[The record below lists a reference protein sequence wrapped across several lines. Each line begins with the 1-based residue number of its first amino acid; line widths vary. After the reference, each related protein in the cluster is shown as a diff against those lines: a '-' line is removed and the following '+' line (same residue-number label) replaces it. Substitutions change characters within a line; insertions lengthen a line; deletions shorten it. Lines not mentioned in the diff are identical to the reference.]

1 MRGKRQIKGRGIWL
15 GVTAVVALGTLCGS
29 SSGRNRAYAATGH
42 VIRHVKG
49 QMACCELSGAGGT
62 QHQELYYSSGGIL
75 RVSGMENGKE
85 NAGVYTEARMEASP
99 PAATADTT
107 AEPTGTASPAETTE
121 QPKGS
126 APPEAAGKPQD
137 TIKPKATVRPTVTP
151 GRLVHKKYTTWY
163 VYKGGRKLTKS
174 FLTLKKKTY
183 YFDKSG
189 DMYHGWLK
197 RGGEY
202 YYLDRSTGVLVH
214 HGKVDGIRLRKG
226 QAVQTKRSVKKIETM
241 RTAARLLKQITKPS
255 DTREQKKM
263 KCYRYIMKCDYR
275 RYRFLEPIYKK
286 KGWECTFANDI
297 FRHHAGCCVSE
308 SSALAFLFHEIGY
321 KDVYVC
327 HDTSHAWVEMNG
339 RVYDNLFSK
348 AKDFWKY
355 YNATYESF
363 GLNPVDK
370 RKI

>member
-1 MRGKRQIKGRGIWL
+1 MASGALLQLRRDLSSLRYGIVEGDSRG
-15 GVTAVVALGTLCGS
+15 ADC
-29 SSGRNRAYAATGH
+29 SSGRRVTACRGGGFRDGTGGNRDTGRRNRAS
-42 VIRHVKG
+42 
-49 QMACCELSGAGGT
+49 E
-62 QHQELYYSSGGIL
+62 GI
-75 RVSGMENGKE
+75 
-85 NAGVYTEARMEASP
+85 
-99 PAATADTT
+99 
-107 AEPTGTASPAETTE
+107 GTAG
-121 QPKGS
+121 PKNS
-126 APPEAAGKPQD
+126 
-137 TIKPKATVRPTVTP
+137 IKPKPTAKPTVTPVP
-151 GRLVHKKYTTWY
+151 GRLVHKKYTTRY
-163 VYKGGRKLTKS
+163 VYKGGKKLKKS

-183 YFDKSG
+183 YFDKNG

-197 RGGEY
+197 RGGAY

-214 HGKVDGIRLRKG
+214 HGKADGIRIRKG
-226 QAVQTKRSVKKIETM
+226 QAVQTKLSVRKIETM
-241 RTAARLLKQITKPS
+241 RTAARLLGQITKPS
-255 DTREQKKM
+255 DTQEQKKM
-263 KCYRYIMKCDYR
+263 KCYQYIMKCDYR

-286 KGWECTFANDI
+286 KGWESTFANDI

-308 SSALAFLFHEIGY
+308 SSALAFLFHEIGC

-363 GLNPVDK
+363 GLHPVDK

>member
-1 MRGKRQIKGRGIWL
+1 MRGKRRIRGGRT
-15 GVTAVVALGTLCGS
+15 GVAAAIALGLLCGVS
-29 SSGRNRAYAATGH
+29 VGGNMVYAAIGH
-42 VIRHVKG
+42 VTES
-49 QMACCELSGAGGT
+49 AAAELPET
-62 QHQELYYSSGGIL
+62 QVPEG
-75 RVSGMENGKE
+75 
-85 NAGVYTEARMEASP
+85 EAEQSP
-99 PAATADTT
+99 QP
-107 AEPTGTASPAETTE
+107 TASAAAVN
-121 QPKGS
+121 PKHTM
-126 APPEAAGKPQD
+126 KPD
-137 TIKPKATVRPTVTP
+137 PTAKPTATPVP

-163 VYKGGRKLTKS
+163 VYKGGKKLTGG

-183 YFDKSG
+183 YFDKNG

-197 RGGEY
+197 RGRRY
-202 YYLDRSTGVLVH
+202 HYLDRATGVLVH
-214 HGKVDGIRLRKG
+214 RGKVDGIRIRKG
-226 QAVQTKRSVKKIETM
+226 QAVQTKLSVKKIETM
-241 RTAARLLKQITKPS
+241 RTAARLLKRITKPS
-255 DTREQKKM
+255 DTRDQKKM

-286 KGWECTFANDI
+286 KGWESTFANDI

-321 KDVYVC
+321 RDVYVC

-339 RVYDNLFSK
+339 RVYDNLFSE

-363 GLNPVDK
+363 GLHPADK

>member
-1 MRGKRQIKGRGIWL
+1 MLPGQPGH
-15 GVTAVVALGTLCGS
+15 TAG
-29 SSGRNRAYAATGH
+29 
-42 VIRHVKG
+42 
-49 QMACCELSGAGGT
+49 
-62 QHQELYYSSGGIL
+62 
-75 RVSGMENGKE
+75 
-85 NAGVYTEARMEASP
+85 
-99 PAATADTT
+99 
-107 AEPTGTASPAETTE
+107 
-121 QPKGS
+121 PKNS
-126 APPEAAGKPQD
+126 
-137 TIKPKATVRPTVTP
+137 IKPKPTAKPTVTPVP
-151 GRLVHKKYTTWY
+151 GRLVHKKYTTRY
-163 VYKGGRKLTKS
+163 VYKGGKKLKKS

-183 YFDKSG
+183 YFDKNG

-197 RGGEY
+197 RGGAY

-214 HGKVDGIRLRKG
+214 HGKADGIRIRKG
-226 QAVQTKRSVKKIETM
+226 QAVQTKLSVRKIETM
-241 RTAARLLKQITKPS
+241 RTAARLLGQITKPS

-263 KCYRYIMKCDYR
+263 KCYQYIMKCDYR

-286 KGWECTFANDI
+286 KGWESTFANDI

-363 GLNPVDK
+363 GLHPVDK

>member
-1 MRGKRQIKGRGIWL
+1 MKRNRQTRDRKVWL
-15 GVTAVVALGTLCGS
+15 GVTAVLALGICCGGGDSGKMVHAAAEYAIKPAEGQIALCQMTG
-29 SSGRNRAYAATGH
+29 AAL
-42 VIRHVKG
+42 
-49 QMACCELSGAGGT
+49 A

-75 RVSGMENGKE
+75 RVSGIEDTKGTAAVQTKAPAE
-85 NAGVYTEARMEASP
+85 ESP
-99 PAATADTT
+99 PAVTADTT
-107 AEPTGTASPAETTE
+107 AEPTGTASPAGETE
-121 QPKGS
+121 QPKES
-126 APPEAAGKPQD
+126 AQPGTTA
-137 TIKPKATVRPTVTP
+137 KPKSTAKPKPTATP

-183 YFDKSG
+183 YFDKNG

-226 QAVQTKRSVKKIETM
+226 QAVQTKLSVKKIETM
-241 RTAARLLKQITKPS
+241 RTAARLLKRITKPS

-263 KCYRYIMKCDYR
+263 KCYKYIMKCDYR

-286 KGWECTFANDI
+286 KGWESTFANDI

-321 KDVYVC
+321 KNVYVC

-348 AKDFWKY
+348 AKDFRKY

>member
-1 MRGKRQIKGRGIWL
+1 MWNRQEQQMKRNRQTRDRKVWL
-15 GVTAVVALGTLCGS
+15 GVTAVLALG
-29 SSGRNRAYAATGH
+29 
-42 VIRHVKG
+42 I
-49 QMACCELSGAGGT
+49 LSGGG
-62 QHQELYYSSGGIL
+62 SGKIAQA
-75 RVSGMENGKE
+75 EE
-85 NAGVYTEARMEASP
+85 SP
-99 PAATADTT
+99 PAVAAETITEPPGTQATA
-107 AEPTGTASPAETTE
+107 GVTE
-121 QPKGS
+121 QPQEPESS
-126 APPEAAGKPQD
+126 AAVAKPRR
-137 TIKPKATVRPTVTP
+137 TAKPAPTVKPTATPVP
-151 GRLVHKKYTTWY
+151 GRLVYKKYTTWY
-163 VYKGGRKLTKS
+163 VYKGGRKLNKS
-174 FLTLKKKTY
+174 FLTVKKKTY
-183 YFDKSG
+183 YFDKNG

-214 HGKVDGIRLRKG
+214 HGQVDGIRLRKG
-226 QAVQTKRSVKKIETM
+226 QAVQTKLSVKKIETM

-263 KCYRYIMKCDYR
+263 KCYKYIMKCDYR

-286 KGWECTFANDI
+286 KGWESTFANDI

-363 GLNPVDK
+363 GLHPVDK

>member
-1 MRGKRQIKGRGIWL
+1 MRGKRRIRGGRT
-15 GVTAVVALGTLCGS
+15 GVAAAIALGLLCGVS
-29 SSGRNRAYAATGH
+29 AGGNTVYAAIGH
-42 VIRHVKG
+42 VTES
-49 QMACCELSGAGGT
+49 AAAELPET
-62 QHQELYYSSGGIL
+62 QVPEG
-75 RVSGMENGKE
+75 
-85 NAGVYTEARMEASP
+85 EAEQSP
-99 PAATADTT
+99 QP
-107 AEPTGTASPAETTE
+107 TASAAAVN
-121 QPKGS
+121 PKHTM
-126 APPEAAGKPQD
+126 KPD
-137 TIKPKATVRPTVTP
+137 PTAKPTATPVP

-163 VYKGGRKLTKS
+163 VYKGGKKLTGG

-183 YFDKSG
+183 YFDKNG

-197 RGGEY
+197 RGRRY
-202 YYLDRSTGVLVH
+202 HYLDRATGVLVH
-214 HGKVDGIRLRKG
+214 RGKVDGIRIRKG
-226 QAVQTKRSVKKIETM
+226 QAVQTKLSVKKIETM
-241 RTAARLLKQITKPS
+241 RTAARLLKRITKPS
-255 DTREQKKM
+255 DTRDQKKM

-286 KGWECTFANDI
+286 KGWESTFANDI

-321 KDVYVC
+321 RDVYVC

-339 RVYDNLFSK
+339 RVYDNLFSE

-363 GLNPVDK
+363 GLHPADK

>member
-1 MRGKRQIKGRGIWL
+1 MRGKRRIRGGRT
-15 GVTAVVALGTLCGS
+15 GVAAAIALGLLCGVS
-29 SSGRNRAYAATGH
+29 AGGNTVYAAIGH
-42 VIRHVKG
+42 VTEY
-49 QMACCELSGAGGT
+49 AAAELPVT
-62 QHQELYYSSGGIL
+62 QVPEG
-75 RVSGMENGKE
+75 
-85 NAGVYTEARMEASP
+85 EAEQSP
-99 PAATADTT
+99 QP
-107 AEPTGTASPAETTE
+107 TASAAAVN
-121 QPKGS
+121 PKHTM
-126 APPEAAGKPQD
+126 KPD
-137 TIKPKATVRPTVTP
+137 PTAKPTATPVP

-163 VYKGGRKLTKS
+163 VYKGGKKLTGG

-183 YFDKSG
+183 YFDKNG

-197 RGGEY
+197 RGRRY
-202 YYLDRSTGVLVH
+202 HYLDRATGVLVH
-214 HGKVDGIRLRKG
+214 RGKVDGIRIRKG
-226 QAVQTKRSVKKIETM
+226 QAVQTKLSVKKIETM
-241 RTAARLLKQITKPS
+241 RTAARLLKRITKPS
-255 DTREQKKM
+255 DTRDQKKM

-286 KGWECTFANDI
+286 KGWESTFANDI

-321 KDVYVC
+321 RDVYVC

-339 RVYDNLFSK
+339 RVYDNLFSE

-363 GLNPVDK
+363 GLHPADK

>member
-1 MRGKRQIKGRGIWL
+1 MRGKRQTRDRKVWL
-15 GVTAVVALGTLCGS
+15 GVTTALALGILCG
-29 SSGRNRAYAATGH
+29 GGIGGGKRAHAVTEH
-42 VIRHVKG
+42 VIKPVEG
-49 QMACCELSGAGGT
+49 QTVLCKMTGEAVE

-75 RVSGMENGKE
+75 RVYGLDNSKGK
-85 NAGVYTEARMEASP
+85 AGGQMQVPVEESP
-99 PAATADTT
+99 PAATSDTT
-107 AEPTGTASPAETTE
+107 VEPTGTAAPAGEAE
-121 QPKGS
+121 QPKES
-126 APPEAAGKPQD
+126 VQPETTAKPEN
-137 TIKPKATVRPTVTP
+137 TAKPKPTAAP
-151 GRLVHKKYTTWY
+151 GRLVRKKYTAWY
-163 VYKGGRKLTKS
+163 VYKGGKKLTKS
-174 FLTLKKKTY
+174 FLTLKKKAY
-183 YFDKSG
+183 YFDKNG

-202 YYLDRSTGVLVH
+202 YYLDRSTGVLVQ
-214 HGKVDGIRLRKG
+214 HGKVDGIRIRKG
-226 QAVQTKRSVKKIETM
+226 QAVQTKLSVKKIETM
-241 RTAARLLKQITKPS
+241 RTAARLLKRITKPS

-286 KGWECTFANDI
+286 KGWESTFANDI

-363 GLNPVDK
+363 GLTPVDK

>member
-1 MRGKRQIKGRGIWL
+1 MRGKRRIRGGRT
-15 GVTAVVALGTLCGS
+15 GVAAAIALGLLCGVS
-29 SSGRNRAYAATGH
+29 AGGNTVYAAIGH
-42 VIRHVKG
+42 V
-49 QMACCELSGAGGT
+49 AESAAAELPET
-62 QHQELYYSSGGIL
+62 QVPEG
-75 RVSGMENGKE
+75 
-85 NAGVYTEARMEASP
+85 EAEQSP
-99 PAATADTT
+99 QP
-107 AEPTGTASPAETTE
+107 TASAAAVN
-121 QPKGS
+121 PKHTM
-126 APPEAAGKPQD
+126 KPD
-137 TIKPKATVRPTVTP
+137 PTAKPTATPVP

-163 VYKGGRKLTKS
+163 VYKGGKKLTGG

-183 YFDKSG
+183 YFDKNG

-197 RGGEY
+197 RGRRY
-202 YYLDRSTGVLVH
+202 HYLDRATGVLVH
-214 HGKVDGIRLRKG
+214 RGKVDGIRIRKG
-226 QAVQTKRSVKKIETM
+226 QAVQTKLSVKKIETM
-241 RTAARLLKQITKPS
+241 RTAARLLKRITKPS
-255 DTREQKKM
+255 DTRDQKKM

-286 KGWECTFANDI
+286 KGWESTFANDI

-321 KDVYVC
+321 RDVYVC

-339 RVYDNLFSK
+339 RVYDNLFSE

-363 GLNPVDK
+363 GLHPADK